1 MSASFVFPPVGFGP
15 GSQAGQEDEALN
27 YMAMPSGVSVYEPH
41 VPEIDDPAIM
51 AATLVFL
58 ENLQQQAQT
67 WQVGEG
73 RLLRRCGLAPASG
86 AAVNDALGE
95 GEVSARLEDAAGL
108 VEVQETVFAGIWA
121 LRAYG
126 GGQQGGGVREQVE
139 VSAFPKAL
147 LARAFPAR
155 RARPDVAAGTVQGV
169 VNAPAILTELFDQS
183 ENWDPRSR
191 PHVVNLSLLPHTPE
205 DMALL
210 EASLG
215 RGRLTILSRGYGNCR
230 IEATGTP
237 HVWRVRYFNS
247 MDTLILDTIE
257 VSAVPEV
264 ACAAPEDIA
273 DSAARLQEICTVL
286 REEHASLQG
295 ERA

>member
-1 MSASFVFPPVGFGP
+1 MSASFMFPPVGFGP
-15 GSQAGQEDEALN
+15 GSQIGQEDEELS
-27 YMAMPSGVSVYEPH
+27 YLAMPSGVQVYEPH

-51 AATLVFL
+51 AATLAFL
-58 ENLQQQAQT
+58 DDLQRQAQA
-67 WQVGEG
+67 WRAGDA
-73 RLLRRCGLAPASG
+73 RLLPQHDLSPAAR
-86 AAVNDALGE
+86 AAVHDALGE
-95 GEVSARLEDAAGL
+95 GEVSARLEDTAGL

-126 GGQQGGGVREQVE
+126 GPQGREVREQVE

-147 LARAFPAR
+147 VARAFPPR
-155 RARPDVAAGTVQGV
+155 QARPDLTAGVADGV
-169 VNAPAILTELFDQS
+169 VNAPAILTELFDRS
-183 ENWDPRSR
+183 ENWKPQNS

-210 EASLG
+210 ETSLG

-230 IEATGTP
+230 IEATATP

-264 ACAAPEDIA
+264 ACAAAEDIA
-273 DSAARLQEICTVL
+273 DSATRLHEICAVL
-286 REEHASLQG
+286 RAEQAPMQG
-295 ERA
+295 EQA

>member
-1 MSASFVFPPVGFGP
+1 MSASFMFPPVGFGP
-15 GSQAGQEDEALN
+15 GSQIGQEDEELN
-27 YMAMPSGVSVYEPH
+27 YLAMPSGVHVYEPH
-41 VPEIDDPAIM
+41 VPEIDDPATM
-51 AATLVFL
+51 AATLAFL
-58 ENLQQQAQT
+58 GDLQKQAQA
-67 WQVGEG
+67 WREG
-73 RLLRRCGLAPASG
+73 DARMLPRHNLSPAAG

-95 GEVSARLEDAAGL
+95 GEVSARLEDTAGL
-108 VEVQETVFAGIWA
+108 VEVQETVFAGIWS

-126 GGQQGGGVREQVE
+126 GSPGQDVREQVE

-147 LARAFPAR
+147 LARAFPLR
-155 RARPDVAAGTVQGV
+155 RARPDMAAGVADGV
-169 VNAPAILTELFDQS
+169 VNAPAILTELFDRS
-183 ENWDPRSR
+183 ENWKPQNS

-210 EASLG
+210 ETSLG

-230 IEATGTP
+230 IEATATP

-264 ACAAPEDIA
+264 ACAAVEDIA
-273 DSAARLQEICTVL
+273 DSATRLREICAVLQE
-286 REEHASLQG
+286 ESASPQG
-295 ERA
+295 GQA

>member
-1 MSASFVFPPVGFGP
+1 MSASFMFPPVGFGP
-15 GSQAGQEDEALN
+15 GSQIGQEDEELS
-27 YMAMPSGVSVYEPH
+27 YLAMPSGVQVYEPH
-41 VPEIDDPAIM
+41 VPEIDDPATM
-51 AATLVFL
+51 AATLAFL
-58 ENLQQQAQT
+58 DELQKQAQA
-67 WQVGEG
+67 WRVGASHL
-73 RLLRRCGLAPASG
+73 LLRQTLSPAVS
-86 AAVNDALGE
+86 AAMHDALGE

-126 GGQQGGGVREQVE
+126 GPQGQGVREQVE

-147 LARAFPAR
+147 VARAFPPR
-155 RARPDVAAGTVQGV
+155 QPRPDLLVGVADGV

-183 ENWDPRSR
+183 ENWSPQNT

-230 IEATGTP
+230 IEATATP

-257 VSAVPEV
+257 VSTVPEV
-264 ACAAPEDIA
+264 ACAAVEDIA
-273 DSAARLQEICTVL
+273 DSATRLREICTVL
-286 REEHASLQG
+286 REESAAEQDKL
-295 ERA
+295 A